1 MEESQYAQYSIH
13 TQQEQI
19 EKGKADERA
28 DIFINLIN
36 LIKKMKS
43 EGKSNRSLIGICCWL
58 YLKLQ

>member
-43 EGKSNRSLIGICCWL
+43 EGNLIEV
-58 YLKLQ
+58 